1 MSVHVNILNYILP
14 LPYRATFP
22 KKPLRTFYSGV
33 FIKDYLRYKTISSQN
48 GSSEAKVK
56 NFLIF
61 FRKVMFRSQDIQVFG
76 FLTIP

>member
-33 FIKDYLRYKTISSQN
+33 FIKGYLRYKTISSQN
-48 GSSEAKVK
+48 GSSEAQVK
-56 NFLIF
+56 NFFFFLEKLCSVLKIF
-61 FRKVMFRSQDIQVFG
+61 KFLG
-76 FLTIP
+76 F